1 MLNLKYLALA
11 LVVGLASC
19 PLLAGQQPAAQP
31 PLCAH
36 ILFCL
41 INQKAMAS
49 DPTGI
54 HKYSADLI
62 GSTMPNPAGEDSVRQ
77 LANHLADRLAS
88 AEQAARAG
96 NGRLVPEAAVVK
108 AFNDLMQE
116 IGASPS
122 IRTSEASVRGFREHA
137 ASIKAFPAVLSADR
151 NGTNCNPGEAVFLL
165 YLLISDD
172 GVLYERNLDTAQALM
187 QMDFKRNGGGSGFG
201 EGGIIDNF
209 TRGPDAWRLLSSY
222 HSNHGHR
229 ATIALFNNLVATLG
243 F

>member
-151 NGTNCNPGEAVFLL
+151 NGTKCNPGEAVFLIG
-165 YLLISDD
+165 LLIMDN
-172 GVLYERNLDTAQALM
+172 GLLHEGNLDSALELM
-187 QMDFKRNGGGSGFG
+187 QPRDRRNEGGSGGFAV
-201 EGGIIDNF
+201 GGID
-209 TRGPDAWRLLSSY
+209 RAPDAQRLVSSY
-222 HSNHGHR
+222 PTDHGR
-229 ATIALFNNLVATLG
+229 SAGIKLFDHVADILG